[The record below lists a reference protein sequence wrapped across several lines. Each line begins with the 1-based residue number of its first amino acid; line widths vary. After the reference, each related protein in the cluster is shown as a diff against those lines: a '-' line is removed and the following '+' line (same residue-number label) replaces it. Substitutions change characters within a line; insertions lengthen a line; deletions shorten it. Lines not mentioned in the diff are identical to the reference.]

1 MNRGEVWWVEF
12 DPAVGSEI
20 RKTRPAVIVSNDT
33 SNRHLARV
41 QVMPLSSNIE
51 RIYPSETFVTVS
63 GQKSKVMADQIMT
76 ADKRRLKTSMGK
88 LSQADMQA
96 VERIIRLQLGL
107 G

>member
-41 QVMPLSSNIE
+41 QVMPLSSNVE
-51 RIYPSETFVTVS
+51 RIYPSETVVTFA
-63 GQKSKVMADQIMT
+63 GQRSKVMADQIVI

-96 VERIIRLQLGL
+96 VERVIRLQLGL
-107 G
+107 E